1 MINIMKPHNKLTS
14 VKTWIVAW
22 ALLLITYIVVM
33 EEVQFL
39 QLATLLATI
48 PLAYIPSNVLQKKI
62 ELGSEKEEH
71 NE

>member
-1 MINIMKPHNKLTS
+1 MKHNKLTS
-14 VKTWIVAW
+14 VKTWIVVW
-22 ALLLITYIVVM
+22 ALLLITYIVIM

-62 ELGSEKEEH
+62 ELGNDKEEH
-71 NE
+71 TNEQ

>member
-1 MINIMKPHNKLTS
+1 MKRHNKLTS

-22 ALLLITYIVVM
+22 ALLLITYIVIM
-33 EEVQFL
+33 EETSFL

-62 ELGSEKEEH
+62 ELGNEKDEH
-71 NE
+71 NNEQ